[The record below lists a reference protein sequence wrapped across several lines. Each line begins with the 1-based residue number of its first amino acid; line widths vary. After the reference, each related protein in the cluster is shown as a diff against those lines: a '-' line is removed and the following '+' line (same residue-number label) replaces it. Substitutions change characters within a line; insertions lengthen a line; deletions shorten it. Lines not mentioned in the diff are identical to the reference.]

1 MKQDGQIWDVL
12 VVGGGAAGLM
22 AAGFAARQG
31 AGVLVLERN
40 ARMARKLMITGKGRC
55 NLTNDCDRDTLIA
68 HTVTNPRFLYSAF
81 SFFSPRDVMALLEE
95 LGVPLKVERGNRV
108 FPVSDR
114 AVDIVDALVGFARRQ
129 GARFRQGRVAD
140 IVPQEDAV
148 YRVSTQE
155 GEVISARSVIVATGG
170 LSYPATG
177 STGDGYAIA
186 RALGHTVVQPAPSLV
201 PVEVEEGFCSRLQGL
216 SLKNVTLTVRDG
228 LRHKTV
234 FSQLGE
240 LMFTHYGLSGPLML
254 SASALMRPMEPGRY
268 TMTIDCKPGLTME
281 QLDARL
287 VRDLA
292 QNANR
297 DFANSLSALLPRSL
311 IPVMVALSGIEGSL
325 KCNQVTRPM
334 RQKFCALCKGLS
346 LTAARFRPVEE
357 AVVTAGGVSVQQ
369 VDPKTM
375 QSKLRPGLYFAGE
388 VLDVDAYTG
397 GFNLQIAFSTGAL
410 AGQSA
415 AQSMLSSRPDGE
427 TACKG

>member
-1 MKQDGQIWDVL
+1 MKQDGRVWDVL

-68 HTVTNPRFLYSAF
+68 HTVSNPRFLYSAF
-81 SFFSPRDVMALLEE
+81 SFFSPRDVMALFEE

-108 FPVSDR
+108 FPASDR

-129 GARFRQGRVAD
+129 GARFRQGRVLN
-140 IVPQEDAV
+140 IVEQDNPAV
-148 YRVSTQE
+148 YRAWTAD
-155 GEVISARSVIVATGG
+155 GDVISARSVVVATGG
-170 LSYPATG
+170 LSYPSTG
-177 STGDGYAIA
+177 STGDGYDIA
-186 RALGHTVVQPAPSLV
+186 SSLGHTVVQPVPSLV
-201 PVEVEEGFCSRLQGL
+201 SVEAQEGFCSRLQGL
-216 SLKNVTLTVRDG
+216 SLKNVTLTVRDKV
-228 LRHKTV
+228 LHKTV

-240 LMFTHYGLSGPLML
+240 LMFAHYGLSGPLVL
-254 SASALMRPMEPGRY
+254 SASANMRPMEPGRY
-268 TMTIDCKPGLTME
+268 AMIIDCKPGLTLE

-287 VRDLA
+287 VRDLS

-311 IPVMVALSGIEGSL
+311 IPVMIALSGVEGSL
-325 KCNQVTRPM
+325 KCNQITRPM
-334 RQKFCALCKGLS
+334 RQKFCALCKELP
-346 LTAARFRPVEE
+346 LTATRFRPVEE

-415 AQSMLSSRPDGE
+415 AQSILASRPG
-427 TACKG
+427 K